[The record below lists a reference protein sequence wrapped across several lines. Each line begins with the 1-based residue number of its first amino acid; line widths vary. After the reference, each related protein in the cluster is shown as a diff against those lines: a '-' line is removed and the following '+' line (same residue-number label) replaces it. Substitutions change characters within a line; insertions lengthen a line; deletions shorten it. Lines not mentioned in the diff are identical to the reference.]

1 MENEKT
7 LRLLLEGVE
16 LPDGAYEAAKRR
28 YDDLGA
34 WFDREDCSLRDHDP
48 HIFVQGSFALGTAI
62 RPVKEGQEYD
72 LDLSCKLRKGID
84 RSTHSQRELKDMIGE
99 ELKSYRA
106 FRRIKETLEP
116 KHRCWRLG
124 YKDELPFHLDV
135 VPGIPTDVGRRTQLR
150 LLMEQQGVARGLAE
164 GIAGDAVWITDDRLR
179 GFDRRGAD
187 WLSSNPEG
195 YVRWFVSRMETRGR
209 LLEKRAQVDNVPVYR
224 RKTALQRAI
233 QLLKVH
239 RDVMFE
245 KALDAKPISIIIST
259 IAGQAYNAD
268 QPLAESMATILGAL
282 EDFRRS
288 NSDIVLNPVNPEEN
302 FADRWKAAEYQH
314 LRLKESFHRWIVQA
328 GADFRYVLNQTD
340 AHELAKRA
348 GTAFKVRLDEN
359 SIAAALGMAAAPVVS
374 SPRPRQVSIQSPP
387 KPWSDNL

>member
-7 LRLLLEGVE
+7 LLLLLEGVE
-16 LPDGAYEAAKRR
+16 LPEAAYEAAKRR
-28 YDDLGA
+28 YKDLGA
-34 WFDREDCSLRDHDP
+34 WFDREDCSLQDHDP

-72 LDLSCKLRKGID
+72 LDLSCKLRKGVD
-84 RSTHSQRELKDMIGE
+84 RSTHSQRELKNMIGE

-106 FRRIKETLEP
+106 FRGIKEPLEP

-135 VPGIPTDVGRRTQLR
+135 VPGIPTDVDRRTQLR
-150 LLMEQQGVARGLAE
+150 LLMERQGVVRDLAE
-164 GIAGDAVWITDDRLR
+164 SIAADAAWITDDRLR

-195 YVRWFVSRMETRGR
+195 YARWFVSRMETRPR
-209 LLEKRAQVDNVPVYR
+209 LLEKRAQVDDVPVYR

-245 KALDAKPISIIIST
+245 KAPDLKPISIIITT
-259 IAGQAYNAD
+259 IAGQAYSAD
-268 QPLAESMATILGAL
+268 HSLTESMATILHSL

-288 NSDIVLNPVNPEEN
+288 NSDIVINPVNPEEN
-302 FADRWKAAEYQH
+302 FADRWKAAECQH
-314 LRLKESFHRWIVQA
+314 LRLKENFHHWVVQA
-328 GADFRYVLNQTD
+328 RADFEYILDETD
-340 AHELAKRA
+340 AYKLAKRA
-348 GTAFKVRLDEN
+348 DSALRVHLNED
-359 SIAAALGMAAAPVVS
+359 SIAAALGMVAAPVMRS
-374 SPRPRQVSIQSPP
+374 QRPRQVSIQSPP